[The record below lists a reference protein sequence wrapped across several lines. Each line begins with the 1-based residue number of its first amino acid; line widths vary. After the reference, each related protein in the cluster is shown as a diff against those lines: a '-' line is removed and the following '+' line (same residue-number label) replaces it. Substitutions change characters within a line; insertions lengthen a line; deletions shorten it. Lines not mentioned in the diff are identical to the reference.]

1 MALGFVMTLDSLQAP
16 GTAITAAAR
25 TSMTAGST
33 AARFTL
39 PGNSIKQ
46 LGDVF
51 YLFASGI
58 ISTVVTTPGTARF
71 DVAMGTSLGTAI
83 MDTQAMPLNAVA
95 RTNVPWI
102 LQIWGTASAV
112 GTAAAFNWSGIWTS
126 EDMINTALQATGPG
140 PGGTV
145 VPYSGT
151 ATGASVA
158 SATFD
163 STVSQFLDLNFTQTV
178 TTGSCQLKQMY
189 TQILTATGF

>member
-1 MALGFVMTLDSLQAP
+1 
-16 GTAITAAAR
+16 
-25 TSMTAGST
+25 
-33 AARFTL
+33 
-39 PGNSIKQ
+39 
-46 LGDVF
+46 
-51 YLFASGI
+51 
-58 ISTVVTTPGTARF
+58 
-71 DVAMGTSLGTAI
+71 MGTSLGTAI
-83 MDTQAMPLNAVA
+83 MDTAAMPLNTVA

-102 LQIWGTASAV
+102 LQIWATASAV
-112 GTAAAFNWSGIWTS
+112 GTAAQFNWSGIWTS

-163 STVSQFLDLNFTQTV
+163 STVSQLLDLNFTQTV
-178 TTGSCQLKQMY
+178 TTGSCQLKGWY